1 MPSAGA
7 AFDDTYRGM
16 NQRAKIDIRHS
27 TCPHDC
33 PSACALDIEVIDN
46 SSIGRVRGSKLQTY
60 TAGVVCAKVARYAER
75 IHHPDRLMYPQFRVG
90 PKGSGKFAR
99 ISWDDALD
107 EVAERFNRAER
118 EFGSESVWPYYYA
131 GTMGLVMKD
140 GINRLTHVKKYSRF
154 FGTICSTIAR
164 VGFAAGTGKVAGVDP
179 REMAVSDL
187 VVIWGTNPVNTQVN
201 VMTHASRARK
211 ERGAKIA
218 AIDVYNNDTMKQAD
232 IKILLRPG
240 TDGAFACGVMHVLF
254 REGFA
259 DRDYLERYTDCP
271 DELEAHL
278 ATRTPEW
285 ASAISG
291 VPVVEIEAFARLVG
305 QTKRTFF
312 RLGYGFTRSRNG
324 ATQMHAALCIP
335 AVTGAWQYEGGGA
348 FFNNFA
354 IWKFNESVIE
364 AHDAID
370 PSIRVLDQS
379 KIGRILT
386 GDAVALKGGP
396 PVKAMLIQNTNPM
409 TVAPEQ
415 ALVRQGFAR
424 PDLFTV
430 VHEQFMTETAL
441 MADLVLPAT
450 MFMEHD
456 DLYYGGGHQ
465 HISVGPKLIEPPG
478 ECRSNHEVFAGL
490 ARRLKAEHPGFEM
503 SARELIDVTL
513 QNSGR
518 GTIEALQADLWRDLQ
533 PDFRTSHYLDGFA
546 HADKKFHFKAD
557 WAHVPLGNAGMMGA
571 WDQMPTLP
579 DHWATIE
586 EADDAH
592 PFRLATSP
600 SRSFLNTSFN
610 ETPSS
615 QAREGA
621 PTVMIHPLDAASL
634 DVADGDAV
642 TLGNMRGETTLTARL
657 FEGVRRGVLI
667 AESVH
672 PNKAHI
678 GGRGINML
686 TGAEAVAP
694 VGGAAFHD
702 NKVWVRKAQPAIPTP

>member
-1 MPSAGA
+1 
-7 AFDDTYRGM
+7 M
-16 NQRAKIDIRHS
+16 NQSVKIDIRHS

-33 PSACALDIEVIDN
+33 PSACALDVEVIDN
-46 SSIGRVRGSKLQTY
+46 AMIGRVRGSKLQTY

-75 IHHPDRLMYPQFRVG
+75 IHHPDRVTHPMFRLG

-99 ISWDDALD
+99 ISWEDALD
-107 EVAERFNRAER
+107 EIANRFNAAEH
-118 EFGSESVWPYYYA
+118 EFGAQSVWPYYYA
-131 GTMGLVMKD
+131 GTMGLVMRD
-140 GINRLTHVKKYSRF
+140 GINRLAHVKKYSRF
-154 FGTICSTIAR
+154 YSTICSTIAR

-179 REMAVSDL
+179 REMGLSDL
-187 VVIWGTNPVNTQVN
+187 IVIWGTNPVNTQVN
-201 VMTHASRARK
+201 VMTHAMRARK
-211 ERGAKIA
+211 ERGARIA
-218 AIDVYNNDTMKQAD
+218 AVDVYNNDTVKQAD
-232 IKILLRPG
+232 IKIILRPG

-254 REGFA
+254 RDGYA
-259 DRDYLERYTDCP
+259 DRDYLHRYTDCP
-271 DELEAHL
+271 AELEAHL
-278 ATRTPEW
+278 KTRNPEW
-285 ASAISG
+285 ASAICG
-291 VPVVEIEAFARLVG
+291 VPVKEIEAFAHAVG
-305 QTKRTFF
+305 QTRRAFF

-324 ATQMHAALCIP
+324 AAQMHAALCIP

-348 FFNNFA
+348 FFNNYA
-354 IWKFNESVIE
+354 IWKFDESIIE
-364 AHDAID
+364 GHDAID
-370 PSIRVLDQS
+370 RSTRVLDQS

-386 GDAVALKGGP
+386 GDAAALKNGP

-415 ALVRQGFAR
+415 ALVRRGFAR
-424 PDLFTV
+424 EDLFV
-430 VHEQFMTETAL
+430 AVHEQFMTETAQ

-465 HISVGPKLIEPPG
+465 HISVGAKLIEPPG
-478 ECRSNHEVFAGL
+478 ECRSNHEVLQGL
-490 ARRLKAEHPGFEM
+490 AKRLGAAHPGFDM
-503 SARELIDVTL
+503 TARELIDATL
-513 QNSGR
+513 RRSGH
-518 GTIEALQADLWRDLQ
+518 GGIEALEADLWRDVQ

-546 HADKKFHFKAD
+546 HADGKFHFKAD
-557 WAHVPLGNAGMMGA
+557 WGRVPLGNAGLMGA
-571 WDQMPTLP
+571 WDKMPSLP
-579 DHWATIE
+579 DHWTAIE
-586 EADDAH
+586 EADETH

-621 PTVMIHPLDAASL
+621 PSVMIHPDDAASL
-634 DVADGDAV
+634 GIADGDPV
-642 TLGNMRGETTLTARL
+642 TLGNMRGETTLAAKL
-657 FEGVRRGVLI
+657 FDGVRRGVLI

-694 VGGAAFHD
+694 LGGAAFHD
-702 NKVWVRKAQPAIPTP
+702 NKVWVKKAAATAIPTP

>member
-1 MPSAGA
+1 
-7 AFDDTYRGM
+7 M
-16 NQRAKIDIRHS
+16 NQRAQIDIRHS

-33 PSACALDIEVIDN
+33 PSACALDVEVIDR
-46 SSIGRVRGSKLQTY
+46 STIGRVRGSKLQSY

-75 IHHPDRLMYPQFRVG
+75 IHHPDRLTYPQFRVG

-107 EVAERFNRAER
+107 EIAERFNRAER
-118 EFGSESVWPYYYA
+118 EFGAESVWPYYYA
-131 GTMGLVMKD
+131 GTMGIVMRD
-140 GINRLTHVKKYSRF
+140 GINRLANVKKYSRF
-154 FGTICSTIAR
+154 YSTICSTIAR

-179 REMAVSDL
+179 REMGVSDL
-187 VVIWGTNPVNTQVN
+187 IVIWGTNPVNTQVN

-211 ERGAKIA
+211 ERGARIA
-218 AIDVYNNDTMKQAD
+218 AVDIYNNETMKQAD

-254 REGFA
+254 REGYA
-259 DRDYLERYTDCP
+259 DRAYLERYTDCP
-271 DELEAHL
+271 AELEAHL

-285 ASAISG
+285 ASSISG
-291 VPVVEIEAFARLVG
+291 VPVEEIEAFARTVG
-305 QTKRTFF
+305 QTKRSFF

-324 ATQMHAALCIP
+324 AAQMHAALCIP
-335 AVTGAWQYEGGGA
+335 AVTGAWQHEGGGA
-348 FFNNFA
+348 FFNNYA
-354 IWKFNESVIE
+354 IWKFDESLVE
-364 AHDAID
+364 GHDAID
-370 PSIRVLDQS
+370 HTRRILDQS

-386 GDAVALKGGP
+386 GDAAALKGGP
-396 PVKAMLIQNTNPM
+396 AVKAMLIQNTNPM

-424 PDLFTV
+424 NDLFMV
-430 VHEQFMTETAL
+430 VHEQFMTETAQ
-441 MADLVLPAT
+441 MADVVLPAT

-465 HISVGPKLIEPPG
+465 HISVGAKLIEPPG
-478 ECRSNHEVFAGL
+478 ECRSNHEVLRGL
-490 ARRLKAEHPGFEM
+490 SRRLNAEHPGFEM
-503 SARELIDVTL
+503 SARELIDATL
-513 QNSGR
+513 KKSGH
-518 GTIEALQADLWRDLQ
+518 GDIETLEADLWRDLQ

-557 WAHVPLGNAGMMGA
+557 WTRVPLGNAGMMGA
-571 WDQMPTLP
+571 WDQMPSLP
-579 DHWATIE
+579 DHWTIIE
-586 EADDAH
+586 EADAAH

-600 SRSFLNTSFN
+600 SRSFLNTTFN

-621 PTVMIHPLDAASL
+621 PTVMIHPDDAATL
-634 DVADGDAV
+634 GIADGEAV
-642 TLGNMRGETTLTARL
+642 ILGNMRGETTLTAKL
-657 FEGVRRGVLI
+657 FDGVRRGVLI

-702 NKVWVRKAQPAIPTP
+702 NKVWVKKAVPGIPTP

>member
-1 MPSAGA
+1 
-7 AFDDTYRGM
+7 M
-16 NQRAKIDIRHS
+16 NQHAKVDIRHS

-33 PSACALDIEVIDN
+33 PSACALDIEVIDGR
-46 SSIGRVRGSKLQTY
+46 SIGRVRGSKLQTY

-75 IHHPDRLMYPQFRVG
+75 IHHPDRLIYPMRRTG
-90 PKGSGKFAR
+90 PKGSGQFAR
-99 ISWDDALD
+99 ISWDEALD
-107 EVAERFNRAER
+107 EIAARFDQAER
-118 EFGSESVWPYYYA
+118 EFGAESVWPYYYA
-131 GTMGLVMKD
+131 GTMGLVMRD
-140 GINRLTHVKKYSRF
+140 GINRLANVKKYSRF
-154 FGTICSTIAR
+154 YSTICANIAR
-164 VGFAAGTGKVAGVDP
+164 VGFAIGTGKIAGVDP
-179 REMAVSDL
+179 REMGVSDL

-201 VMTHASRARK
+201 VMTHAMRARK

-232 IKILLRPG
+232 IKILLKPG
-240 TDGAFACGVMHVLF
+240 TDGAFACAVMHVLF
-254 REGFA
+254 REGYA
-259 DRDYLERYTDCP
+259 DRAYMAQYADCP

-285 ASAISG
+285 ASEISG
-291 VPVVEIEAFARLVG
+291 VPVEEIEAFARAVG

-324 ATQMHAALCIP
+324 AAQMHAALCIP

-354 IWKFNESVIE
+354 IWQFNESIIE
-364 AHDAID
+364 GHDVRD
-370 PSIRVLDQS
+370 TSVRVLDQS
-379 KIGRILT
+379 RIGRILT
-386 GDAVALKGGP
+386 GDAEALKNGP

-415 ALVRQGFAR
+415 ALVRKGFAR
-424 PDLFTV
+424 EDLFMV
-430 VHEQFMTETAL
+430 VHEQFMTETAQ
-441 MADLVLPAT
+441 MADIVLPAT

-465 HISVGPKLIEPPG
+465 HISVGAKLIDAPG
-478 ECRSNHEVFAGL
+478 ECRSNHEVLQGL
-490 ARRLKAEHPGFEM
+490 GRRLKAVHPGFEM
-503 SARELIDVTL
+503 TPRELIDATL
-513 QNSGR
+513 KKSGH
-518 GTIEALQADLWRDLQ
+518 GNIEGLEADLWRDIQ
-533 PDFRTSHYLDGFA
+533 PDFRASHYLDGFA

-557 WAHVPLGNAGMMGA
+557 WANPPFGTPGMGPWA
-571 WDQMPTLP
+571 EMPSLP
-579 DHWATIE
+579 DHWRIIE
-586 EADDAH
+586 EADEAH

-615 QAREGA
+615 IAREGE
-621 PTVMIHPLDAASL
+621 PSVMIHPEDAAAFGI
-634 DVADGDAV
+634 ADGEAV
-642 TLGNMRGETTLTARL
+642 TLGNTRGETTLTARL
-657 FEGVRRGVLI
+657 FDGLRRGVLI
-667 AESVH
+667 AESIQ

-686 TGAEAVAP
+686 TGAEEVAP

-702 NKVWVRKAQPAIPTP
+702 NKVWLRKSAPAV